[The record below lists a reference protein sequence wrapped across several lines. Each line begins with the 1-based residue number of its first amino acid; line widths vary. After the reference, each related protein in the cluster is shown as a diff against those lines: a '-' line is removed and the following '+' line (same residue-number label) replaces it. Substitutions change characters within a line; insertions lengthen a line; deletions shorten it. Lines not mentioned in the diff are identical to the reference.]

1 MKKHIALAFLLS
13 ASLFLSGCI
22 DIESVVT
29 VKKDGSGTIE
39 ESTLVSAQFSAMMA
53 MAASGLGG
61 QQPGGAG
68 AGAPAMPNVLMTD
81 EQAKAKAAQMGPGV
95 TVQSIEALK
104 SPDGRQ
110 GQKVVYAFA
119 DISKV
124 KFEPGDM
131 GAAGAAGATG
141 ATGAAANTPVTFALS
156 NGTLTVNNGSA
167 KAATT
172 APPLPGTPAP
182 TAPPTAGATP
192 IPSAQEMAMMKSM
205 FAGMRMAL
213 RVKSVSGIASTDA
226 TYVDGDTVTLM
237 DIQMDKLFDNPAV
250 LEKLSGLQSN
260 PNMSPAAA
268 SEALKGIDGVKAE
281 IKDTVNIK
289 LK

>member
-1 MKKHIALAFLLS
+1 MKKHIALALLLS
-13 ASLFLSGCI
+13 ASLLLSGCI

-39 ESTLVSAQFSAMMA
+39 ENTLVSAQFAAMMA

-68 AGAPAMPNVLMTD
+68 GAAPAMPNVLMTD
-81 EQAKAKAAQMGPGV
+81 EQAKAKAGQMGPGV

-131 GAAGAAGATG
+131 NAAGAAGATG
-141 ATGAAANTPVTFALS
+141 AAANTPMTFTLS
-156 NGTLTVNNGSA
+156 NGTLTVKNGSA
-167 KAATT
+167 KAAAS

-192 IPSAQEMAMMKSM
+192 LPSPQEMAMMKSM

-250 LEKLSGLQSN
+250 LEKLSGLQNN

-281 IKDTVNIK
+281 SKDTVTIK